1 MKQTLHTRRQ
11 FLRTSMLGAAAS
23 WTLPVFLEKTFFALD
38 AMAADALTQT
48 ATGKDGTILVVLQM
62 AGGNDG
68 LNMVVPYADDIYYRS
83 RPKLGLPADKVLK
96 LNSYAG
102 LNGKLT
108 GLKALFDEGHLSV
121 VQGIGYPNPNRSHF
135 RSTEIWQ
142 TASDA
147 DRNESEGW
155 LGRYFD
161 NCCAGADPTVGVAIG
176 EEMPQA
182 FAAKTPTGITF
193 SQPEQFRWRPSE
205 KVEGRMSAEESFFR
219 QLNESAGGEETLQTA
234 SEGGSIGA
242 IPGKS
247 KTDLSTIDFLQRT
260 ALDAQ
265 LSSDKILA
273 IARKY
278 ESNVPYPQGRL
289 AASLSM
295 IARMIAGG
303 LPTRVY
309 YVSQGGFDTHA
320 GQVNAHERLMGELN
334 DALSAFATDLKQQ
347 GNFDR
352 VLLITFSEF
361 GRRLVENANGG
372 TDHGAAAPMF
382 ILGGAVKPGLF
393 GKYPSL
399 SDLDHDDLK
408 FNTDF
413 RSVYGT
419 VLDKWLRAPSQVVLG
434 RKFPALPI
442 I

>member
-23 WTLPVFLEKTFFALD
+23 WTLPIFLEKTFFALD

-48 ATGKDGTILVVLQM
+48 TTGKDGTILVVLQM

-68 LNMVVPYADDIYYRS
+68 LNLVVPYADDIYYRS

-121 VQGIGYPNPNRSHF
+121 VQGVGYPNPNRSHF

-147 DRNESEGW
+147 DRNQSEGW

-219 QLNESAGGEETLQTA
+219 QLNGSGGGEETLLTA
-234 SEGGSIGA
+234 SEGGTIGA

-247 KTDLSTIDFLQRT
+247 KADLSTIDFLQRT

-295 IARMIAGG
+295 TARMIAGG

-361 GRRLVENANGG
+361 GRRVVENANGG

-382 ILGGAVKPGLF
+382 IVGGAVKPGLF
-393 GKYPSL
+393 GNYPSL
-399 SDLDHDDLK
+399 SDLDYGDLK

-419 VLDKWLRAPSQVVLG
+419 VLDEWLRAPSQVVLG